1 MKDKIIECYTDG
13 GSRRNGQTNNVCG
26 WGVYL
31 KYGDYEKKISGGVI
45 HSTNNIMELTAILE
59 GMKAI
64 KNKNI
69 KTIIYSDSQYS
80 INCLIKWF
88 DGWKRNN
95 WRTSDKKP
103 VKNRDLIIAL
113 DKERNKFR
121 DIYFQKVKG
130 HNGIEGNEIVDSLCN
145 MEMDKLEKEILLNSY

>member
-1 MKDKIIECYTDG
+1 
-13 GSRRNGQTNNVCG
+13 
-26 WGVYL
+26 
-31 KYGDYEKKISGGVI
+31 
-45 HSTNNIMELTAILE
+45 
-59 GMKAI
+59 MKAI

-95 WRTSDKKP
+95 WRTLDKKP

-113 DKERNKFR
+113 DEERNKFR
-121 DIYFQKVKG
+121 NIYFQKVKG
-130 HNGIEGNEIVDSLCN
+130 HNGIEGNEIVDGLCN